1 VTTGRA
7 DFSRS
12 TEYFLERD
20 SLGLGSHHPLPTQSA
35 KAILE
40 FMLSFRNRRRAAS
53 LLPNYLVIVMVPL
66 FAWAQDS
73 PSREQAIRP
82 MHVQKNTER
91 FSNGRPKAE
100 YCFYRGKDALEV
112 LHGKYITWSE
122 SGQKLSEQNYRN
134 GKIDGRTVYWHENG
148 KKSWQGTYHDGYAVG
163 TWVSWN
169 ENGQKESSCNYVN
182 GEKEGVCLWWD
193 AQGRKADSV
202 EYIHGKPRAIAE
214 WEARDQRAVKTPIY
228 LYPSILV
235 LPKGG
240 LTFSSAYAGI
250 TKDFSVSQL
259 EEVFASLPAS
269 VWVDGKSI
277 GIQQVGLA
285 SEADHQTMDQVMEK
299 VKAFFT
305 GRGYRVYGVPS

>member
-1 VTTGRA
+1 
-7 DFSRS
+7 
-12 TEYFLERD
+12 
-20 SLGLGSHHPLPTQSA
+20 LPTQSA

-40 FMLSFRNRRRAAS
+40 FMLSFHNRRRAS
-53 LLPNYLVIVMVPL
+53 LLPKYLVIVMVPL

-91 FSNGRPKAE
+91 FSNGRLKAE

-148 KKSWQGTYHDGYAVG
+148 KKSWQGTYHDGYVVG
-163 TWVSWN
+163 TWVSWHK
-169 ENGQKESSCNYVN
+169 NGQKESSCNYVS

-193 AQGRKADSV
+193 AQGRKTDSV

-214 WEARDQRAVKTPIY
+214 RDARDQRAVKTPIY

-235 LPKGG
+235 LPKGS

-250 TKDFSVSQL
+250 TKEFSVSQL

-285 SEADHQTMDQVMEK
+285 SEADHQTMGETTEK
-299 VKAFFT
+299 VKAFFI
-305 GRGYRVYGVPS
+305 GKGYRAYRLPQ